1 MDEWIDVFAT
11 ALGER
16 LGRAGGQL
24 RIVDDD
30 ARKLLDLAG
39 AVAHQ
44 TGDRTNAPLST
55 FLAGWYVGASAG
67 EGVPPGKAIGEA
79 AELASS
85 LLHREA

>member
-16 LGRAGGQL
+16 LGQAGGQL
-24 RIVDDD
+24 RIADDD
-30 ARKLLDLAG
+30 VRTLLDLAG

-55 FLAGWYVGASAG
+55 FLAGWYVAARAG
-67 EGVPPGKAIGEA
+67 QGVPAGQALGEA

-85 LLHREA
+85 LLPPEA